1 MGISK
6 CGVYLW
12 TQKSTGLKYI
22 GQSIDVF
29 NRIQQHLASI
39 QDPNALTKWCKALKT
54 NDINDFKCEI
64 IEFCTKDKLDE
75 REAYWINHF
84 DTYYNGFNSTKGNH
98 RSINSIKKDLSNAKN
113 QIMLPVL
120 NSIEKS
126 IDNIVKYYKNK
137 KILIIGT
144 FGSTLINNLISKNNS
159 IRYIENDLTDINYW
173 KSDKLIRDYIIP
185 QNEYLL
191 RKLEEMNEE
200 KFDLVIANPPYS
212 IGNKAINNVMHIT
225 DKAIVL
231 MPLSKY
237 KTNDLYRKVVDL
249 QITDP
254 KEFEDATI
262 TDNLCISILDN
273 NHNSEESWNEFAI
286 NSYDQKYVEFYR
298 LNVKKPFIHDF
309 KELPPVSLLSAKIHK
324 PYDEV
329 FKNQGRD
336 MFTDIN
342 SHIFIIGHR
351 VCQDGVHSTENCLDY
366 RYNILNQLD
375 VFNNSGCQRIIFNS
389 SKEKINFCKWWYNN
403 PLQNE
408 LIKGLNKTGGS
419 PIPAI
424 PHIDYS
430 KDRDY
435 EHLTYEDL
443 CYILENED

>member
-22 GQSIDVF
+22 GQSIDIF
-29 NRIQQHLASI
+29 NRIQQHLTSI

-137 KILIIGT
+137 TILIIGT
-144 FGSTLINNLISKNNS
+144 FGSTLINNLISRNNN
-159 IRYIENDLTDINYW
+159 IVYIENDLTDINYW

-185 QNEYLL
+185 QNECLL
-191 RKLEEMNEE
+191 RKLEEMKEE

-212 IGNKAINNVMHIT
+212 IGNKVINNVMHIT
-225 DKAIVL
+225 DKAVVL

-273 NHNSEESWNEFAI
+273 NHNSEESWDEFAI

-298 LNVKKPFIHDF
+298 LNVKK
-309 KELPPVSLLSAKIHK
+309 SLNIVKYYS
-324 PYDEV
+324 
-329 FKNQGRD
+329 
-336 MFTDIN
+336 
-342 SHIFIIGHR
+342 
-351 VCQDGVHSTENCLDY
+351 
-366 RYNILNQLD
+366 RYNINMYKDNLD
-375 VFNNSGCQRIIFNS
+375 PYTAFIVTTRTCENGVHKTEDCFDYKWNVLKNFELIDKCCYVYVFKSP
-389 SKEKINFCKWWYNN
+389 KEHENICKWWYNN